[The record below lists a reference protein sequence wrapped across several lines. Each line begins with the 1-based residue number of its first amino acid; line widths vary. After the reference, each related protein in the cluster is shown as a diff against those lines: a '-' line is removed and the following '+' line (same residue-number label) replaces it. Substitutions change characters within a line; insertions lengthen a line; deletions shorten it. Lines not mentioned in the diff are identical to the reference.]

1 MSIFVPPPLQFLG
14 RKDLGLWNLPLYLQP
29 KTYPSWAI
37 GHSFALL

>member
-14 RKDLGLWNLPLYLQP
+14 RKDLGLWNLPLHLQP